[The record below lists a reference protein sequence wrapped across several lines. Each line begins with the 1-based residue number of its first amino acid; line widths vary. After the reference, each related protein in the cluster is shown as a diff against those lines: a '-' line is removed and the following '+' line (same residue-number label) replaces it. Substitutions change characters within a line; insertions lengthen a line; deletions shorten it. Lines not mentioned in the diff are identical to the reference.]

1 MNKLYFKYGVMGCS
15 KTASALMCKF
25 NYEQQ
30 GFKVLLLKSLIDSRN
45 MRDNEII
52 VHSRIGLESK
62 CTAFAKNDNLVE
74 IFNQKLKEQEYNV
87 IMVDECQFAT
97 EAQIEQLKELSLK
110 VPVLCYGLLTD
121 FRTRLFEGSKRLIE
135 LADKL
140 EELKSVCKC
149 GRKASVN
156 ARFVDGKL
164 NTVGDVVAIENQN
177 NVSYQTMCYACYNE
191 LKKLQ

>member
-62 CTAFAKNDNLVE
+62 CIAFAKNDNLVE

-140 EELKSVCKC
+140 EELKSVCRC

>member
-1 MNKLYFKYGVMGCS
+1 M
-15 KTASALMCKF
+15 
-25 NYEQQ
+25 
-30 GFKVLLLKSLIDSRN
+30 
-45 MRDNEII
+45 II
-52 VHSRIGLESK
+52 
-62 CTAFAKNDNLVE
+62 
-74 IFNQKLKEQEYNV
+74 
-87 IMVDECQFAT
+87 VDECQFAT